1 MSSCNVS
8 DPLGSTLW
16 EYTRAH
22 FYGGIILHF
31 MFFILR
37 IALQLV
43 ACLVNC
49 FFHCLLQVEV
59 LGVSLPWRDILSNK
73 GPGVKYAE
81 LVQKCQKGAN
91 PFRCSSDLKVANPF
105 LHDSDINPYD
115 NNSSSNK
122 SILPSVQSGV
132 PVGHGVD
139 LLTGDFLFS
148 QTITETEMQS
158 STENAGSGAA
168 GLIDF
173 FGDSAIDRGVQ
184 EADSSLPLSLDASP
198 KDSITSQHYINCFRA
213 LSGPHMVYNPFANF
227 LILYDFLVQPL

>member
-1 MSSCNVS
+1 M
-8 DPLGSTLW
+8 
-16 EYTRAH
+16 
-22 FYGGIILHF
+22 
-31 MFFILR
+31 
-37 IALQLV
+37 
-43 ACLVNC
+43 
-49 FFHCLLQVEV
+49 LQVEV

-91 PFRCSSDLKVANPF
+91 PFLCSSDLKVANPF

-158 STENAGSGAA
+158 LTENAGSGAA
-168 GLIDF
+168 GQIDF
-173 FGDSAIDRGVQ
+173 FGDSAIDHGVQ

-198 KDSITSQHYINCFRA
+198 KDSITAQHYINCFRA
-213 LSGPHMVYNPFANF
+213 LLGPHMVYNPFTNF